1 MIIQN
6 FNDCIKGDSFGA
18 KTVNIDIDIT
28 TIAIRCQFRQGS
40 KTGDLM
46 REATITKV
54 TANQFIIGDF
64 IVDWDADLTYYYDVQ
79 FVYTSGKTKTY
90 FGGSFN
96 VVQDVTQPAV

>member
-6 FNDCIKGDSFGA
+6 FTDCLKGDSFGA
-18 KTVNIDIDIT
+18 KTINIDIDIT

-46 REATITKV
+46 KEATITK
-54 TANQFIIGDF
+54 TGANQFIIGDF
-64 IVDWDADLTYYYDVQ
+64 IIDWDADYTYYYDVQ
-79 FVYTSGKTKTY
+79 FTYLSGKTKTY

-96 VVQDVTQPAV
+96 VIQDTTQPII